1 MPILIDTYWQSIRN
15 LIFLYINYIIFLLKN
30 ILYGI
35 LIVRIQI
42 YKIWNYKNMTLREEE
57 MNGKLELEALV
68 RIQKIGDGKNVGT
81 N

>member
-1 MPILIDTYWQSIRN
+1 
-15 LIFLYINYIIFLLKN
+15 
-30 ILYGI
+30 
-35 LIVRIQI
+35 
-42 YKIWNYKNMTLREEE
+42 MTLREEE

>member
-42 YKIWNYKNMTLREEE
+42 YKI
-57 MNGKLELEALV
+57 
-68 RIQKIGDGKNVGT
+68 
-81 N
+81 